1 MPSELKSLPHSI
13 ELEESILASC
23 LTDNAVCGDLVD
35 LIVPT
40 DFYATANAKIFKA
53 LVDIYKKDQVNDIVL
68 LMESLKA
75 SGEVEAIG
83 GAMKLA
89 NLMDGA
95 IAIDHEVSAR
105 KLREKAA
112 LRRTIEICH
121 AMTKKCYAD
130 GEDVHNDI
138 DRFQTEIHDIQIE
151 RNSENISSLHDLI
164 LRSSDEYVELY
175 NNAGSLTGVPTG
187 YSDLDG
193 YLCGLQ
199 ETDLIILAAR
209 PAMGKSSLAVNIAK
223 NAAKDTGVAI
233 FSLEMS
239 ENQLR
244 DKLIS
249 MESGVNGHKFRS
261 GKFIGEDWNLISTA
275 QSNLF
280 NVPIFIDDQA
290 NIGIYEIK
298 RRVRKLKQKHNLGLV
313 IIDYL
318 QLIQGD
324 NSQNR
329 NLELGAMTRA
339 LKIMAKEL
347 RVPVLVLSQLNR
359 ELEKRVDKR
368 PKLSDLRESG
378 NIEQDADVVMFIHRP
393 AVYYDEEQYPGET
406 EVIIGKQ
413 RNGPTG
419 MVQLVWKGHTTS
431 FFTLEKWQEAI

>member
-1 MPSELKSLPHSI
+1 MPNEIKSLPHSI

-23 LTDNAVCGDLVD
+23 LADNTVCGDLID

-53 LVDIYKKDQVNDIVL
+53 LVDLYKRDQVNDIVL

-75 SGEVEAIG
+75 SGEVEAVG
-83 GAMKLA
+83 GALKLSS
-89 NLMDGA
+89 LMDGA
-95 IAIDHEVSAR
+95 MAIDHEVSAR

-130 GEDVHNDI
+130 GDDVHNDI
-138 DRFQTEIHDIQIE
+138 DRFQTQIHDIQIE
-151 RNSENISSLHDLI
+151 RNADNISSMHDLI

-187 YSDLDG
+187 YSELDHI
-193 YLCGLQ
+193 LCGFQ

-209 PAMGKSSLAVNIAK
+209 PAMGKTSLAVNIAK
-223 NAAKDTGVAI
+223 NASRDTGVAI

-244 DKLIS
+244 DKIVS

-261 GKFIGEDWNLISTA
+261 GKFVGEDWDMISTA

-290 NIGIYEIK
+290 NIGVYEIK
-298 RRVRKLKQKHNLGLV
+298 RRARRL
-313 IIDYL
+313 
-318 QLIQGD
+318 
-324 NSQNR
+324 
-329 NLELGAMTRA
+329 
-339 LKIMAKEL
+339 
-347 RVPVLVLSQLNR
+347 
-359 ELEKRVDKR
+359 
-368 PKLSDLRESG
+368 
-378 NIEQDADVVMFIHRP
+378 
-393 AVYYDEEQYPGET
+393 
-406 EVIIGKQ
+406 
-413 RNGPTG
+413 
-419 MVQLVWKGHTTS
+419 
-431 FFTLEKWQEAI
+431 